1 MTINT
6 IVETHFATQREAMQE
21 ASRIRLATKDA
32 DVLVKVDESPYGG
45 YRIKVIPIDIIVDV
59 VEHSPYFS
67 NRRF

>member
-1 MTINT
+1 
-6 IVETHFATQREAMQE
+6 MQE